1 MAKISDHFRLNQHQA
16 QLNFVDVDTE
26 RDRALYIDPVP
37 LSRAS
42 DSWSRDCNAA
52 LRSFFQAI
60 VDAIRDDRG
69 PEGLRLLDGLHEP
82 NETSLGLSKGRPSG
96 RGIGDIQARQLY
108 GRIRQSR
115 AAQTGILT
123 ELSDCELFVP
133 RIGEDKIS
141 DITTNV
147 IRRQLIQFTQ
157 AQCELHGIPMQDD
170 VPSGFLWNQGTTRW
184 DSQYTRLP
192 VIDGR
197 KILLVP
203 KSIVR
208 WNLAFSHEHFR
219 DQFVL
224 SYLQDEHLANDTALV
239 EVLKNGRRRVTKESL
254 KAEYRI
260 DKEFLAR
267 FAVDHPDVLARYKAV
282 LHIPAEVSTD
292 ELAEGFDEIAF
303 AEQLIFELQRIDRG
317 SAHAERYHKFCV
329 GLLEFLFF
337 PSLIMPEK
345 EFEIHEGRKRVDVV
359 YTNNADLGFFGA
371 MLAHPRV
378 GCRKLIVEC
387 KNYSKDCANPELD
400 QIAGRFSPLRGRLGF
415 LMGRNFDDRE
425 RFIQRCRDTARDD
438 RGVIMAFEDRDLLQL
453 LELVR
458 LRQRQNID
466 RRLQQMFDEV
476 TN

>member
-1 MAKISDHFRLNQHQA
+1 MAKISAHFRLNQHQA
-16 QLNFVDVDTE
+16 QLDFVDVDTE
-26 RDRALYIDPVP
+26 RDKALYIDPVP
-37 LSRAS
+37 LSRGS
-42 DSWSRDCNAA
+42 DSWSRECNAA
-52 LRSFFQAI
+52 ITSYFQAI
-60 VDAIRDDRG
+60 VDAIREDRG
-69 PEGLRLLDGLHEP
+69 YEGLRLLEGLHEP
-82 NETSLGLSKGRPSG
+82 NETSLGLSQGKPSG

-108 GRIRQSR
+108 ERIRQSR

-157 AQCELHGIPMQDD
+157 AQCELHNIAMEEN
-170 VPSGFLWNQGTTRW
+170 VPTGFLWNQGTSRW
-184 DSQYTRLP
+184 DNQYTRLP
-192 VIDGR
+192 VIEGR

-203 KSIVR
+203 KSVVR
-208 WNLAFSHEHFR
+208 WNLAFSHDQFR
-219 DQFVL
+219 DHFVL
-224 SYLQDEHLANDTALV
+224 SYLQDEHLANNTALV
-239 EVLKNGRRRVTKESL
+239 ETLKNGRRRVTKESL

-267 FAVDHPDVLARYKAV
+267 FAADHPEVLGQYKAV
-282 LHIPAEVSTD
+282 LNIPPEVPTD

-303 AEQLIFELQRIDRG
+303 AQQLSLELERIDRG
-317 SAHAERYHKFCV
+317 NAHAERYHKFCV

-337 PSLIMPEK
+337 PSLVMPEK
-345 EFEIHEGRKRVDVV
+345 EFEIHEGRKRIDVV
-359 YTNNADLGFFGA
+359 YTNNADQGFFGA

-415 LMGRNFDDRE
+415 LMGRNFDNRDR
-425 RFIQRCRDTARDD
+425 FVDRCRDTARDD
-438 RGVIMAFEDRDLLQL
+438 RGIILPLEDRDLIDM
-453 LELVR
+453 LEWVR

-466 RRLQQMFDEV
+466 RRLQRLFDEV